1 MECSACHFENRE
13 GRRFCA
19 ECGAEL
25 AAPCNNCGFLNEP
38 GEKFCG
44 GCGSRR
50 GESKQPAPTRSEPI
64 SAVQR
69 MDGER
74 RQVTIMYADLSGY
87 TRLSE
92 VLDAE
97 ELHTTVGRVLDTI
110 DRIVVDHGGTV
121 HRHVGDEVMALF
133 GAPIAHGDDP
143 YRAVLVAFEVHQA
156 MNELSAD
163 IGRELTVHIGL
174 ASGEVVVAGQGEENP
189 KDVPDYAI
197 TGVAANLAS
206 RLKDLAQPR
215 ETIVSDAVYGAV
227 ERRVQC
233 EPLGDVEVK
242 GLATPVSVWRA
253 KELRV
258 TPSQR
263 ALDIFVG
270 RRSELSQ
277 FKTVV
282 AACSD
287 TRKTGQAILVRG
299 EAGFGKTRLVEEFE
313 ASAERSEFKCHKG
326 WVLDF
331 GAGKGQDAIGTL
343 VASLLDI
350 PVGEKVVTREGVAE
364 RAMLGGIY
372 DAGQRVFLN
381 DLLDLPQR
389 GTLRGLYDAMD
400 NTTRTEGKKTLV
412 VDLIQHLSGQ
422 QPRLLVVEDIH
433 WSDAATLDYL
443 ACITALV
450 QNCQAIL
457 VMTTRIEG
465 DPLDQAWRAA
475 TQGSPLITM
484 DLGPLRKQEAFEL
497 AGMFRD
503 ANDEFVMSCIERAE
517 GSPLFLEQLLRGAG
531 ESGRDEVPAT
541 IQSLVM
547 SRMDQ
552 LPERDKWALQAASVI
567 GQRFALDTLRTLL
580 DDYDYSCAA
589 LIKHYLV
596 RREVTDFLFAH
607 ALIQEGVYNSLLKAK
622 RSRLHRQA
630 ADWFG
635 ERDAALCAQHLDR
648 ADDPAAPQAY
658 LDAAHS
664 ESGKYRYDRALQLVE
679 RGIEIATDQTD
690 TYNLMCFHGEILHD
704 LGAISESVAAY
715 EQALNYRDPN
725 DHCGARIG
733 LAAGMR
739 MFDRYDE
746 ALSHLEQAE
755 SAASL
760 HGLVRE
766 LTQIHYLRGNVCF
779 PRGEFERCHEQHSL
793 ALKRAGEA
801 DFPEGEVK
809 ALGGLGDAEYARG
822 RMISANQMFRRCVE
836 LSRKHGFG
844 RIEVSNL
851 HMIGFT
857 RLFCNELH
865 EATDDA
871 RATIELATKVGDQR
885 AEMLGWVLLFNVFN
899 EMGRAD
905 ETSEPLDESD
915 RLIAS
920 LGARRFEAQN
930 LIYRAKAR
938 RAAGQREEALALCE
952 KAITI
957 CHETGLGFVG
967 PRAYVEYASNFEDLA
982 RQREALEK
990 GEKILHDGA
999 VSHNHF
1005 HFYRDAMEVCLSN
1018 GNWDEVERYATQ
1030 LEQFTKPESLP
1041 WCGLFITRGRVLASF
1056 NQSMMDNDNQAEL
1069 LRIRNEAQRVGLGLA
1084 IPALDAALA
1093 KYGNPV
1099 SSLRSSS

>member
-1 MECSACHFENRE
+1 MPSSSQR
-13 GRRFCA
+13 
-19 ECGAEL
+19 
-25 AAPCNNCGFLNEP
+25 AAP
-38 GEKFCG
+38 
-44 GCGSRR
+44 
-50 GESKQPAPTRSEPI
+50 KQR
-64 SAVQR
+64 V
-69 MDGER
+69 DGER

-121 HRHVGDEVMALF
+121 HRHIGDEVMALF
-133 GAPIAHGDDP
+133 GAPVAHGDDP
-143 YRAVLVAFEVHQA
+143 YRAVLVAFEIHKA
-156 MNELSAD
+156 MAALSD
-163 IGRELTVHIGL
+163 EIGRELKVHIGV

-206 RLKDLAQPR
+206 RLKDLAKPD
-215 ETIVSDAVYGAV
+215 ETIISDIVYGAV
-227 ERRVQC
+227 ERRIQC
-233 EPLGDVEVK
+233 EPLGEVEVK
-242 GLATPVSVWRA
+242 GLAKPVPIWQA
-253 KELRV
+253 KEIRER
-258 TPSQR
+258 PSQR
-263 ALDIFVG
+263 AHDLFVG
-270 RRSELSQ
+270 RRSEMAQ
-277 FKTVV
+277 FKSVM

-287 TRKTGQAILVRG
+287 TQAGQAILVRG

-313 ASAERSEFKCHKG
+313 ASAEHSGFKRHKG

-331 GAGKGQDAIGTL
+331 GAGKGQDAVGTL

-350 PVGEKVVTREGVAE
+350 PAGEKVAAREGAAE
-364 RAMLGGIY
+364 QAMLADIY
-372 DAGQRVFLN
+372 DPDQRVFLN
-381 DLLDLPQR
+381 DLLDLPQPDA
-389 GTLRGLYDAMD
+389 LRGLYNAMD
-400 NTTRTEGKKTLV
+400 NTRRTEGKKALV
-412 VDLIQHLSGQ
+412 VDLIRNLSAQ
-422 QPRLLVVEDIH
+422 QPRILVVEDIH

-443 ACITALV
+443 ACIAALV
-450 QNCQAIL
+450 QDCPAIL
-457 VMTTRIEG
+457 VMTSRIEG
-465 DPLDQAWRAA
+465 DPLDQAWRGA

-497 AGMFRD
+497 AGVFRN
-503 ANDEFVMSCIERAE
+503 ANDEFVTSCIERAE
-517 GSPLFLEQLLRGAG
+517 GSPLFLEQLLRSAG
-531 ESGRDEVPAT
+531 ESGSDEVPAT
-541 IQSLVM
+541 IQSLIM

-552 LPERDKWALQAASVI
+552 LPERDKWALQVASVI

-580 DDYDYSCAA
+580 DDYDYSCVA
-589 LIKHYLV
+589 LIQHYLV

-607 ALIQEGVYNSLLKAK
+607 ALIQEGVYGSLLKAK
-622 RSRLHRQA
+622 RNHLHRRA

-635 ERDAALCAQHLDR
+635 ERDAALRAQHLDR

-658 LDAAHS
+658 LAAARS

-679 RGIEIATDQTD
+679 RGIEIAVDQTD
-690 TYNLMCFHGEILHD
+690 TYNLMCFRGEILHD

-715 EQALNYRDPN
+715 EQALSYIDPN
-725 DHCGARIG
+725 DHCLARIG

-739 MFDRYDE
+739 MFDRHDE

-760 HGLVRE
+760 HGLGRE
-766 LTQIHYLRGNVCF
+766 LAQIHYLRGNVYF

-793 ALKRAGEA
+793 ALKHARVA
-801 DFPEGEVK
+801 DSPEGEVSG
-809 ALGGLGDAEYARG
+809 LSGLGDAEYARG

-836 LSRKHGFG
+836 LSRKHGLG

-871 RATIELATKVGDQR
+871 RATIELASKVGDQR
-885 AEMLGWVLLFNVFN
+885 AEMLGWTLLFNVFN
-899 EMGRAD
+899 EMGKAA
-905 ETSEPLDESD
+905 EISEPLDQCD
-915 RLIAS
+915 RLIGS

-930 LIYRAKAR
+930 LIYRAKSL
-938 RAAGQREEALALCE
+938 RATGQREEALALCR

-967 PRAYVEYASNFEDLA
+967 PRTYVEYASNCDDLA
-982 RQREALEK
+982 SQREALDK
-990 GEKILHDGA
+990 GEKILLEGA

-1005 HFYRDAMEVCLSN
+1005 HFYRDAMEVCLNN
-1018 GNWDEVERYATQ
+1018 GDLEEVEQYVAA
-1030 LEQFTKPESLP
+1030 LEQFTKPEPLP
-1041 WCGLFITRGRVLASF
+1041 WCDLFIARGKALVAFNRGMLDGDNRV
-1056 NQSMMDNDNQAEL
+1056 EL
-1069 LRIRNEAQRVGLGLA
+1069 LRIRNEANRVGLGLA
-1084 IPALDAALA
+1084 VPALDAALA
-1093 KYGNPV
+1093 KFENP
-1099 SSLRSSS
+1099 